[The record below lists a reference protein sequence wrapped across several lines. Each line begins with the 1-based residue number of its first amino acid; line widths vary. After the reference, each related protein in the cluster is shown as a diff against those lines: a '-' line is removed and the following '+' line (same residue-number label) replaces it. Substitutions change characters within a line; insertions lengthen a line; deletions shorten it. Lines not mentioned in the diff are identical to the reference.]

1 MEPILTPSPNLADT
15 DRITTPVPLSASRL
29 QSLDVFRGMTIAF
42 MLLVNNPGSWD
53 DIYPPLEHAAW
64 NGCTPTDL
72 VYPSFL
78 FMIGVSTV
86 FSLSRARQNAV
97 TPDKLL
103 LKIIRRGLILFL
115 IGLFL
120 SLFPHFEFKTVRI
133 MGVLQRIAL
142 VYTASSLLFVYLSR
156 KQLLYTAGILL
167 AGYYILMVVAPLLLT
182 GSYSL
187 APGESVSALIDRAI
201 LTNIHMW
208 KPAKTWDPEGL
219 TGTFPAIVSAII
231 GIMAGMVLYT
241 KEISGERKVIRLFT
255 TAFFLIVAGM
265 LVSLFFPINK
275 SLWTSSFVLYAGGIA
290 MAILTMFYYFID
302 IRGYTKG
309 WTVLKVF
316 GMNAIAAFAFAGLV
330 PRIVTL
336 FPVSQ
341 SKGLPVTLTQVLYE
355 SLHTFMAAKNA
366 SLAFAVVNVAF
377 YFCLLGI
384 LYRRKIFIRI

>member
-103 LKIIRRGLILFL
+103 LKILRRGLILFL